1 MSQIVSATLVVAFAV
16 VFRGAVKQRPV
27 LFYVLAALVAA
38 VGMYFTFN
46 PSPGG
51 MVRALA
57 YAIQKGHP
65 GFSMLALVMFVGVF
79 DRKSVVRRALGP
91 VRRELSIIGAILMLA
106 HAVPY
111 LANYLAMAGAVFSL
125 KPSVQMSLALAVVLL
140 FLLGVLAV
148 TSIKAL
154 SVRMDARTWK
164 RIQRLVYPFFLLVF
178 VHLLG
183 YMLVPLRAGATDLLV
198 GFGFYVVIFAAYL
211 VLRTRRFIL
220 DRRVGLPEY
229 GAASAMISTSKEAT
243 Q

>member
-1 MSQIVSATLVVAFAV
+1 MS
-16 VFRGAVKQRPV
+16 
-27 LFYVLAALVAA
+27 
-38 VGMYFTFN
+38 
-46 PSPGG
+46 
-51 MVRALA
+51 
-57 YAIQKGHP
+57 H
-65 GFSMLALVMFVGVF
+65 
-79 DRKSVVRRALGP
+79 
-91 VRRELSIIGAILMLA
+91 
-106 HAVPY
+106 
-111 LANYLAMAGAVFSL
+111 
-125 KPSVQMSLALAVVLL
+125 ALAVVLL